1 MILRCARIDPDR
13 QLTWPESAQTQ
24 AQCGLELYCCYKS
37 VTREVR
43 AGLSGSEHAR
53 FWRENVPRARTSG
66 PRNVRARH
74 PPSKSVVTIGT
85 RGTRETVATLAPPG
99 LRHFRRFEVRRSHLD
114 VDLAC
119 RRQIAD
125 PKPPITKVVGRSSHH
140 LNHRL
145 DRLSV
150 LPGCHRF
157 LLANSNG
164 SPGHR

>member
-1 MILRCARIDPDR
+1 MSSNGDSRRFSAIPQL
-13 QLTWPESAQTQ
+13 QLTRTAQAH
-24 AQCGLELYCCYKS
+24 AQCGLGLYRCYKS

-66 PRNVRARH
+66 SRNVRARVTA
-74 PPSKSVVTIGT
+74 PSESVVTIVT
-85 RGTRETVATLAPPG
+85 IVTIVTVVTLTAPG
-99 LRHFRRFEVRRSHLD
+99 FEAQRSHLD
-114 VDLAC
+114 VDSAC